1 MSNILDSGSRR
12 EFETGAVRDIQEGKG
27 RCDLLPIDVVAP
39 LMDTR
44 QAATVLAEVGEYM
57 CTGRDMHLYL
67 AIRAFCELVEWD
79 TSTCLLEV
87 SVHYEQGAT
96 KYGERNW
103 EKGIPVHAYID
114 SGVRHLFKHL
124 RGDNDERHD
133 RAFVWNMLG
142 AIWTSK
148 HFSNLEDIP
157 YNLLGHVYSSNLK
170 KQSCDANNQDVESAA
185 VEETAHIEGE
195 GRSSDD
201 DDDVVCVDRKALNEM
216 VDAVSEILNAAPTA
230 PPAK

>member
-1 MSNILDSGSRR
+1 MSNILDSGTRR

-27 RCDLLPIDVVAP
+27 RCDLLPIDIVAP

-44 QAATVLAEVGEYM
+44 EAATVLAEVGEYM

-79 TSTCLLEV
+79 TSTCLIEV
-87 SVHYEQGAT
+87 SMHYEQGAL

-114 SGVRHLFKHL
+114 SGVRHLLKHL

-142 AIWTSK
+142 AIWTTK

-157 YNLLGHVYSSNLK
+157 YNLLGHVYTSQLK
-170 KQSCDANNQDVESAA
+170 KCDCNADAENR
-185 VEETAHIEGE
+185 IGE
-195 GRSSDD
+195 GRLAEASESAQNADESDS
-201 DDDVVCVDRKALNEM
+201 DVVCVDRKALDEM
-216 VDAVSEILNAAPTA
+216 VDAVTDILNNAPSAPT
-230 PPAK
+230 K

>member
-1 MSNILDSGSRR
+1 MSNILDSGTRR
-12 EFETGAVRDIQEGKG
+12 EFQTGAVRDIQEGKG
-27 RCDLLPIDVVAP
+27 RCDLLPIDIVAP

-44 QAATVLAEVGEYM
+44 EAATVLAEVGEYM

-79 TSTCLLEV
+79 TSTCLIEV
-87 SVHYEQGAT
+87 SMHYEQGAL

-114 SGVRHLFKHL
+114 SGVRHLLKHL

-157 YNLLGHVYSSNLK
+157 YNLLGHVYTTNLK
-170 KQSCDANNQDVESAA
+170 NCDCSVAAENQISGTELSAEVSEAIQNATEQSS
-185 VEETAHIEGE
+185 
-195 GRSSDD
+195 
-201 DDDVVCVDRKALNEM
+201 DVVCVDRKALDEM
-216 VDAVSEILNAAPTA
+216 VDAITDILNDAPSAPT
-230 PPAK
+230 K